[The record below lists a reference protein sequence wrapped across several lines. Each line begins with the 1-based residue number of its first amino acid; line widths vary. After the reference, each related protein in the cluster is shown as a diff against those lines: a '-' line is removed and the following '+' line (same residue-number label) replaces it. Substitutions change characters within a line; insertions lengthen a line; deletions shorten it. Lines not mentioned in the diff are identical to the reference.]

1 MKYNLVTVV
10 WGKEYTEFFSN
21 IVIPNLLTPGN
32 LDALSRTSGPVFRLF
47 TRPQDEDVI
56 KGSPAFEKVSK
67 FITVEFN
74 EISETDFSQNYLIV
88 SKYHKKAIDA
98 ANKDKASII
107 IIGPDTI
114 RAEGYMVNLIRI
126 AESGKRAVMVSDV
139 RVAKDTFLPEYIKRF
154 PENGTLRG
162 IKPREL
168 VKLALEYLHPV
179 SRSFF
184 WNTRRFHNAPSLIYF
199 EVPGEGILARCFH
212 LIPVLVNPLG
222 KPARFST
229 TFDGDYIANVCPDMQ
244 DIYISTDSDELMSVE
259 MSSLSYPSNAGKR
272 PPSPLNIA
280 AFAKYSTCAHNR
292 FFFREKIRFH
302 SEDISPH
309 WKKVEKVSDEAVERI
324 FYWLR
329 FEPFLFWPYGLSFKA
344 KGFLRNIFKF
354 FMGESSTR
362 KLAGWV
368 RSMCTRISLK
378 VRRMG

>member
-10 WGKEYTEFFSN
+10 WGKEYTEFFAEV
-21 IVIPNLLTPGN
+21 VIPNLLTPGN

-47 TRPQDEDVI
+47 TRPQDARAI
-56 KGSPAFEKVSK
+56 KGSPVFERVSK

-114 RAEGYMVNLIRI
+114 RAEGYMANLIRI

-139 RVAKDTFLPEYIKRF
+139 RVAKDTFLPEYMKGF
-154 PENGTLRG
+154 FENGILGG

-168 VKLALEYLHPV
+168 AKLALEHLHPV
-179 SRSFF
+179 SKSFL
-184 WNTRRFHNAPSLIYF
+184 WSAKQFHNAPSLIYF

-222 KPARFST
+222 KDACFST
-229 TFDGDYIANVCPDMQ
+229 TFDNDYIANVCPDMQ
-244 DIYISTDSDELMSVE
+244 DIYVSIDSDELMSVE
-259 MSSLSYPSNAGKR
+259 LSSLSYPSNAGKR

-302 SEDISPH
+302 CEDISSR
-309 WKKVEKVSDEAVERI
+309 WEKTEEISDKAVAKI
-324 FYWLR
+324 FYWLK
-329 FEPFLFWPYGLSFKA
+329 FEPFLFWPYGISLKA
-344 KGFLRNIFKF
+344 KGFIRNIIKF
-354 FMGESSTR
+354 LIGESSTR
-362 KLAGWV
+362 KLVGWV
-368 RSMCTRISLK
+368 RSISTRISL
-378 VRRMG
+378 